1 MAFAKSLHKQYLGTE
16 AGMGLKHGFTLLE
29 RKGLDQASTKGLFHD
44 NLERA
49 LYHILEA
56 HIRDCWTMVGSVA
69 QLQDLRQALMVME
82 DAGQA
87 DELKTQ
93 ATMFMRDMLQYVV
106 LDQAIKYGD
115 IGLMEAMLPHL
126 LVRFVGGRNSHYATE
141 CLELLQGLHRE
152 WPPAVSDFV
161 RKHCWLVNFSG
172 KRDTHGS
179 IDRAQE

>member
-1 MAFAKSLHKQYLGTE
+1 
-16 AGMGLKHGFTLLE
+16 MGLKHGFTLLE

-152 WPPAVSDFV
+152 WPPVQKATLFENTVGLLTSAGNETRTAQLTGHKSERSLTA
-161 RKHCWLVNFSG
+161 RKGPV
-172 KRDTHGS
+172 
-179 IDRAQE
+179 

>member
-1 MAFAKSLHKQYLGTE
+1 
-16 AGMGLKHGFTLLE
+16 MGLKHGFTLLE

-106 LDQAIKYGD
+106 L
-115 IGLMEAMLPHL
+115 

-141 CLELLQGLHRE
+141 CPCTLR
-152 WPPAVSDFV
+152 
-161 RKHCWLVNFSG
+161 
-172 KRDTHGS
+172 
-179 IDRAQE
+179 